1 MYHYPVPGSAADTAA
16 ATKGI
21 LMSGII
27 NTIVSL
33 LVAVFVTGGVSN
45 IAQETPR
52 EAVNEFFTGLT
63 EGDPQVYEL
72 YMDNSY
78 INLLANSGMSDED
91 ASRMH
96 SALFED
102 FQWEITDSAER
113 ENIQNNKQ
121 LVAQC
126 QASLSAVDTS
136 SLCKV
141 TLTNSD
147 FRPVLESYEKDS
159 HDYVMDNLYEDKV
172 TDKDQL
178 AAACLDIYL
187 DCLEA
192 AADKDESVESEIF
205 IPLESDGFSGWR
217 VIPDDTIMKA
227 AAGGLV
233 LPAEK

>member
-1 MYHYPVPGSAADTAA
+1 MYHYPVPGSAAGTAA

-63 EGDPQVYEL
+63 EGNSQTYEL

-78 INLLANSGMSDED
+78 INLIANSGMSDED
-91 ASRMH
+91 ASRLH
-96 SALFED
+96 EALFKGLK
-102 FQWEITDSAER
+102 WNITDSAER
-113 ENIQNNKQ
+113 ENI
-121 LVAQC
+121 
-126 QASLSAVDTS
+126 AV
-136 SLCKV
+136 CKV

-147 FRPVLESYEKDS
+147 FSRVLESYEKDS

-192 AADKDESVESEIF
+192 AADKDETVESEIF

>member
-1 MYHYPVPGSAADTAA
+1 MYHYPVPGSAAGTAA

-63 EGDPQVYEL
+63 EGNSQTYEL

-78 INLLANSGMSDED
+78 INLIANSGMSDED
-91 ASRMH
+91 ASRLH
-96 SALFED
+96 EALFKGLK
-102 FQWEITDSAER
+102 WNITDSAER
-113 ENIQNNKQ
+113 ENI
-121 LVAQC
+121 
-126 QASLSAVDTS
+126 AV
-136 SLCKV
+136 CKV
-141 TLTNSD
+141 TLTNGD
-147 FRPVLESYEKDS
+147 FSRVLESYEKDS

>member
-1 MYHYPVPGSAADTAA
+1 MYHYPVPGSAAGTAA

-113 ENIQNNKQ
+113 ENI
-121 LVAQC
+121 
-126 QASLSAVDTS
+126 AV
-136 SLCKV
+136 CKV

-147 FRPVLESYEKDS
+147 FSRVLESYEKDS

-205 IPLESDGFSGWR
+205 IPLESDGFSGCR